1 MSFLKKNPLNM
12 WNTLTVPEIDLILYP
27 GFPEPAMSDVW
38 MDWME
43 NELEDK
49 RGRIM
54 F

>member
-1 MSFLKKNPLNM
+1 MKH
-12 WNTLTVPEIDLILYP
+12 TVVTVPEIDLIRYP
-27 GFPEPAMSDVW
+27 GLPEPAMSDV
-38 MDWME
+38 WME